1 MSRADLEPRKT
12 IERSFK
18 DEVRKEY
25 RGLQRISNRVAQT
38 ASSLKTRILCGARC
52 PLRMHEQQDPQLLR
66 LCPER
71 IELTIGDLLT
81 FDTSSDGGAAHSQF
95 LDGLVQLVGSQIRML
110 QGHRRHSDKSI
121 RMLGAPLRYFFI
133 LQLDEIASQ
142 CAVRR
147 VSPGVHVDRLIV
159 DSLRIHVDQPL
170 RVAERNVTGEV

>member
-1 MSRADLEPRKT
+1 MSGADLEARKT

-52 PLRMHEQQDPQLLR
+52 PLGMHEQQDPQFLR

-95 LDGLVQLVGSQIRML
+95 FDGLVQLVARRMRML
-110 QGHRRHSDKSI
+110 QPRRRHADNS
-121 RMLGAPLRYFFI
+121 
-133 LQLDEIASQ
+133 
-142 CAVRR
+142 VR
-147 VSPGVHVDRLIV
+147 
-159 DSLRIHVDQPL
+159 
-170 RVAERNVTGEV
+170 T

>member
-18 DEVRKEY
+18 NEVRKEY

-81 FDTSSDGGAAHSQF
+81 FDTSSDGGATQSQF
-95 LDGLVQLVGSQIRML
+95 VDGLIQLVGRQIRML
-110 QGHRRHSDKSI
+110 QRHGRHSEKPVGIFSATM
-121 RMLGAPLRYFFI
+121 R
-133 LQLDEIASQ
+133 
-142 CAVRR
+142 
-147 VSPGVHVDRLIV
+147 
-159 DSLRIHVDQPL
+159 
-170 RVAERNVTGEV
+170 

>member
-38 ASSLKTRILCGARC
+38 ASSLTTRILCGARC

-81 FDTSSDGGAAHSQF
+81 FDTSSDGGAAHSQLF
-95 LDGLVQLVGSQIRML
+95 DGLVQLVVSLIRSRANARSAEYPQAFTL
-110 QGHRRHSDKSI
+110 
-121 RMLGAPLRYFFI
+121 
-133 LQLDEIASQ
+133 IA
-142 CAVRR
+142 
-147 VSPGVHVDRLIV
+147 
-159 DSLRIHVDQPL
+159 
-170 RVAERNVTGEV
+170 